1 MYGNIYNGGSPGT
14 FIADL
19 ISDAAAILDRMR
31 TLNPNI
37 QIVVVNLPHIGITPD
52 VKSKW
57 PTDPVKTARVTSV
70 MLDINRQLA
79 GLSSA
84 RGLCYA
90 DIFTPTLSLLGTASL
105 CVHGMPFFNTGST
118 NGDLNYVWLNGQYS
132 ANFHPNTNAQTLVVN
147 EIIHAF
153 YARYSTGIAPLTATE
168 ILSGLLAKS
177 AAAIDM
183 PFATWKGC
191 LGLTGLPGSN
201 DSDGDGLPHVGG
213 IRHETQSHAARFQA
227 DFMLGGAEW
236 RPFRARSRLPD
247 PPICFL
253 TLHPQARLSDNSKH
267 ALHAFRLL
275 ANYRERWPGPRLAA
289 NLRSAGVSPTAK
301 HGQSLSRQSVFRRLR
316 IQGIAQTITEEIQ
329 GQQRHRKKQT
339 RKQQQP
345 GIGEHHVGAFLDQHT
360 PGAVRRLQPETEEG

>member
-19 ISDAAAILDRMR
+19 ISDADAILDRMR

-147 EIIHAF
+147 ENIHAF
-153 YARYSTGIAPLTATE
+153 NARYSTGIAPLTATE
-168 ILSGLLAKS
+168 ILSGLLEKS

-183 PFATWKGC
+183 PFATWMGC
-191 LGLTGLPGSN
+191 FGLTGLPGSN
-201 DSDGDGLPHVGG
+201 DSDGDGLPASVEFATGLNPTLHDSRLISCSEVPNGG
-213 IRHETQSHAARFQA
+213 GSALDLTYPIHLPVSSRYTLKPASAKTLSA
-227 DFMLGGAEW
+227 
-236 RPFRARSRLPD
+236 PFTPFAFLPTTGNDGRARTLLP
-247 PPICFL
+247 ISGQRGFL
-253 TLHPQARLSDNSKH
+253 QL
-267 ALHAFRLL
+267 
-275 ANYRERWPGPRLAA
+275 
-289 NLRSAGVSPTAK
+289 
-301 HGQSLSRQSVFRRLR
+301 QSTVN
-316 IQGIAQTITEEIQ
+316 
-329 GQQRHRKKQT
+329 
-339 RKQQQP
+339 P
-345 GIGEHHVGAFLDQHT
+345 
-360 PGAVRRLQPETEEG
+360 

>member
-1 MYGNIYNGGSPGT
+1 M
-14 FIADL
+14 
-19 ISDAAAILDRMR
+19 
-31 TLNPNI
+31 
-37 QIVVVNLPHIGITPD
+37 
-52 VKSKW
+52 
-57 PTDPVKTARVTSV
+57 
-70 MLDINRQLA
+70 
-79 GLSSA
+79 
-84 RGLCYA
+84 
-90 DIFTPTLSLLGTASL
+90 
-105 CVHGMPFFNTGST
+105 
-118 NGDLNYVWLNGQYS
+118 WLNGQYS
-132 ANFHPNTNAQTLVVN
+132 ANFHPHTNAQTLVVN

-289 NLRSAGVSPTAK
+289 NLRSAGGGFNCKARSIPEPSI
-301 HGQSLSRQSVFRRLR
+301 SLSTTSDL
-316 IQGIAQTITEEIQ
+316 G
-329 GQQRHRKKQT
+329 HRANHHRGNSRTAASPKKT
-339 RKQQQP
+339 NS
-345 GIGEHHVGAFLDQHT
+345 
-360 PGAVRRLQPETEEG
+360 ETAAARDW